1 MRTLHL
7 LTLLAATAH
16 AGTLTVAIEH
26 TFAGEPLGLEQ
37 RHTLGDGRTV
47 SVSRLDY
54 LVTEFALLKKDGTA
68 MQAHEQAAFISLGKA
83 RTTFTLPGVPDGDY
97 AGVAFRIGVPATA
110 EQRDPTLWPAGHA
123 LNPAVCGLHWG
134 WQSGYIYMA
143 LEGRYGEQGGYSF
156 HLARAENLMTVRL
169 EKDWHCEADTA
180 LTVRLDVASA
190 LGDAGLQSADGSN
203 TTHSAAGDARAAKM
217 RGSIQHAWSLRS
229 AQPASASAGEKAA
242 PQRLA
247 SGATA
252 YDFRVPIGFPP
263 PELPADNPIS
273 VEGVALGERLFFDKR
288 LSVNGTQS
296 CASCHLPERAFT
308 EPLAVSTGAEGRATP
323 RNAPGLLNLAW
334 HSEYAR
340 DGRRATLRAQA
351 LAPLGDPL
359 EMHLPPDLAVA
370 AIADLAPDFA
380 RAFGTADI
388 TTVDG
393 KDGKDGN
400 LTTEKLP
407 SLPSTPAITPH
418 RIGLALEQYLLTRTA
433 AASKL
438 DRVLRGEAKLSDEEQ
453 HGFELFHSEFDPGH
467 GTRGADCF
475 HCHAGYD
482 FSDHAYHD
490 IGLGSPDPGRHAATG
505 RETDRGKFKTP
516 SLRNVARTAPY
527 MHDGRFATLEEVVA
541 HYDHGTQRTAN
552 LDPNLAKHPAEGM
565 QLSVADQQA
574 LVAFLKA
581 LSDE

>member
-1 MRTLHL
+1 MLNPSQQCVRGACI
-7 LTLLAATAH
+7 TLLALAACSGGS
-16 AGTLTVAIEH
+16 AATLTVSIEH
-26 TFAGEPLGLEQ
+26 TFAGEPLSFEKT
-37 RHTLGDGRTV
+37 HTLPDGRIV

-54 LVTEFALLKKDGTA
+54 LVTEFAILKKDGTA

-83 RTTFTLPGVPDGDY
+83 RTTFVLPNVPGGDY
-97 AGVAFRIGVPATA
+97 AGVAFRIGVPVGW
-110 EQRDPTLWPAGHA
+110 ERRDPTLWPAGHA

-169 EKDWHCEADTA
+169 EKDWHCESDTA
-180 LTVRLDVASA
+180 LTLRLDVANA

-203 TTHSAAGDARAAKM
+203 TTHSAEGDARAAKM
-217 RGSIQHAWSLRS
+217 KRNIEHAWSLRS
-229 AQPASASAGEKAA
+229 AQPAVTGAMEKPA
-242 PQRLA
+242 PRKLA

-252 YDFRVPIGFPP
+252 YDFRVPNGFPA

-273 VEGVALGERLFFDKR
+273 VEGVALGERLFSDKR

-308 EPLAVSTGAEGRATP
+308 EPLAVSIGAEGHATP

-334 HSEYAR
+334 HGEYAR
-340 DGRRATLRAQA
+340 DGRRSTLRAQV

-359 EMHLPPDLAVA
+359 EMHLPLERAIA
-370 AIADLAPDFA
+370 AITDLTPEFA
-380 RAFGTADI
+380 ATFGGA
-388 TTVDG
+388 
-393 KDGKDGN
+393 KDA
-400 LTTEKLP
+400 
-407 SLPSTPAITPH
+407 AITAE

-433 AASKL
+433 AASKF
-438 DRVLRGEAKLSDEEQ
+438 DHVLRGQTKLNAYEQ
-453 HGFELFHSEFDPGH
+453 RGFELFHSEFDPGH

-490 IGLGSPDPGRHAATG
+490 IGLGGTDAGRHAATG

-516 SLRNVARTAPY
+516 SLRNAARTGPY

-541 HYDHGTQRTAN
+541 HYNHAAQRTAN
-552 LDPNLAKHPAEGM
+552 LDANLAKHPAEGM
-565 QLSVADQQA
+565 QLSAADQQA
-574 LVAFLKA
+574 LVAFLRA